1 MSEQSCWKFL
11 LKTWAIS
18 LRVQTQFS
26 AILEQQIIKKMSKN
40 GFHSKHLCKY
50 IVTFTYLHYGVPF
63 VKFWYMPVIT
73 AYYIMT
79 HSNAKV

>member
-1 MSEQSCWKFL
+1 
-11 LKTWAIS
+11 
-18 LRVQTQFS
+18 
-26 AILEQQIIKKMSKN
+26 MSKN